1 MARSDLIIEFMKA
14 AVSSDRDKIVQ
25 AGEAIIAEERQ
36 KKHYIFADRISS
48 IIRENGTSTRRT
60 GRMLKNDIASL
71 IHEITPEKKISDLF
85 LTAETQSILNEVIE
99 EHTRRELLLTYGLAP
114 RNRLMFIGPPGN
126 GKTSLAEALAFDL
139 MLPLLVVRYEGLI
152 GSFLGETASRLN
164 RVFEYARQQHC
175 VLFFDEFDAIGKER
189 GDTHETGEIKR
200 VVSSLLLQIDSL
212 PSRTVVVVASNH
224 SQLLDS
230 AAWRRFQVRIELNPP
245 SRACV
250 KKYLTE
256 YQKKTQLNFGLS
268 LETIVRKLKISSY
281 AELEEFC
288 RDVLRT
294 SVLQKLTSKAGA
306 ITQKKLA
313 QWDERDKVKQKVGGN
328 SDA

>member
-1 MARSDLIIEFMKA
+1 MARSDLIIALMKA
-14 AVSSDRDKIVQ
+14 AVSNDKNKIVQ
-25 AGEAIIAEERQ
+25 VGEAIIAEEREH
-36 KKHYIFADRISS
+36 KHYIFADRIST
-48 IIRENGTSTRRT
+48 IIRENGAAPHRM
-60 GRMLKNDIASL
+60 GRMLQNGIASL
-71 IHEITPEKKISDLF
+71 VHEITPEVKMSDLF
-85 LTAETQSILNEVIE
+85 LSDENESVLREVVE
-99 EHTRRELLLTYGLAP
+99 EHMRRELLLTYGLAP
-114 RNRLMFIGPPGN
+114 RNRLMFVGPPGN

-139 MLPLLVVRYEGLI
+139 MLPLVVVRYEGLI

-164 RVFEYARQQHC
+164 RVFEYARQQNC
-175 VLFFDEFDAIGKER
+175 LLFFDEFDAIGKER

-200 VVSSLLLQIDSL
+200 VVSSLLLQIDAL

-224 SQLLDS
+224 PQLLDS

-245 SRACV
+245 NNASI
-250 KKYLTE
+250 KKYLVE

-268 LETIVRKLKISSY
+268 PETIVRKLKISSY

-294 SVLQKLTSKAGA
+294 SILQKLTSKADS
-306 ITQKKLA
+306 ITSKKLA
-313 QWDERDKVKQKVGGN
+313 QWGERDKVKRKVGVN